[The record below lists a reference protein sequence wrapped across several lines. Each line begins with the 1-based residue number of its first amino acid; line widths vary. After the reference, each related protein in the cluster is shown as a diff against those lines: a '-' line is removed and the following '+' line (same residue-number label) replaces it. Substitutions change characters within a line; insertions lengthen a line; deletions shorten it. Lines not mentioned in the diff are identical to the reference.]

1 MARVLIE
8 ETNLTN
14 IANAIRGKTGKTDL
28 ITPPNMASEI
38 EGIVTGGGID
48 ETFFKS
54 LLEGSITELTIG
66 EGCYIRQ
73 YGFYRYTKLTKL
85 TLSQSCYLNNYAFS
99 NCTSLKEIRGRCN
112 TIGQRAFESCTALV
126 KIDLDQITMFSSVP
140 FSGCT
145 ALKSLVLRQTTSVPL
160 TDTGTYSKILYNL
173 PNVWVYVPSSM
184 IDTYKASTYWK
195 SFASQFRALEDYTV
209 DGTITGELDET
220 KI

>member
-1 MARVLIE
+1 MATIQSVKTKIQGLIDKSNE
-8 ETNLTN
+8 ATGGSDTDLTTAIDSL
-14 IANAIRGKTGKTDL
+14 IANQ
-28 ITPPNMASEI
+28 
-38 EGIVTGGGID
+38 GGGID

-85 TLSQSCYLNNYAFS
+85 TLSKSCYLNNYAFS
-99 NCTSLKEIRGRCN
+99 NCTGLTEIRGRCG

-126 KIDLDQITMFSSVP
+126 KVDLDYITQFAGVP

-173 PNVWVYVPSSM
+173 PNVWVYVPRDMLSSY
-184 IDTYKASTYWK
+184 TSSTYWK
-195 SFASQFRALEDYTV
+195 SHSSQIRVLEDYTV
-209 DGTITGELDET
+209 DGTIMGELDES